1 MEEAINTMDTNDF
14 RKHIPNNEL
23 MQEFISQR
31 TSVDWDEEY
40 VKFQSEKDFITEN
53 EAQDRQYTGR
63 LSPTVKERI
72 YRLYLKG
79 ATPKELGLRFG
90 IFPDRVKAIVF

>member
-31 TSVDWDEEY
+31 TAVDWDEEY
-40 VKFQSEKDFITEN
+40 VKF
-53 EAQDRQYTGR
+53 
-63 LSPTVKERI
+63 
-72 YRLYLKG
+72 
-79 ATPKELGLRFG
+79 
-90 IFPDRVKAIVF
+90 